1 MGEMKAAAD
10 RCKQSEKTLIQN
22 VLEGC
27 DTGEEAMFIEFQ
39 VDDLNAFVAG
49 GAVYTK
55 EKSSSAQ
62 RLLRRSTSR
71 SCQPTSGKTSTK
83 LWPRRRQKCF
93 GAKLCGGPGEVQRGD
108 HEGPDHP
115 NEVAAHM
122 EATNGTGLSWRQ
134 VAS

>member
-1 MGEMKAAAD
+1 MKAAAD

-55 EKSSSAQ
+55 EKSSSGPKASKEVNFKKLSADERENFNEAMAKEASEVLRSQ
-62 RLLRRSTSR
+62 ALRRPGRSST
-71 SCQPTSGKTSTK
+71 
-83 LWPRRRQKCF
+83 RR
-93 GAKLCGGPGEVQRGD
+93 P
-108 HEGPDHP
+108 
-115 NEVAAHM
+115 
-122 EATNGTGLSWRQ
+122 
-134 VAS
+134 